1 MQGDLIE
8 MSGTMS
14 GGGKPRTGRMAF
26 LPTSHEDAMIA
37 EEINMIYT
45 QEDLVKV
52 QE

>member
-1 MQGDLIE
+1 
-8 MSGTMS
+8 
-14 GGGKPRTGRMAF
+14 MAF

-52 QE
+52 